1 MFIGTLF
8 TIAREWKQPKCPSME
23 EWIIKIWYVNTMKYY
38 SAAKKNKQE
47 KLDANRW
54 TRKDYAELTQT
65 QKDKHLMF
73 SLT

>member
-1 MFIGTLF
+1 
-8 TIAREWKQPKCPSME
+8 
-23 EWIIKIWYVNTMKYY
+23 MKYY